1 MLNQELDNVKQV
13 GNELRSN
20 CGCFKNKRWKQDL
33 TDGQSSNSTVH
44 MDIHKL
50 PDRKMF
56 QSFGTAGRSRVAGL
70 MYIQKSE

>member
-20 CGCFKNKRWKQDL
+20 CGCFKNKDWKRDL
-33 TDGQSSNSTVH
+33 TNGQSSKSTTH

-50 PDRKMF
+50 PDRNMF
-56 QSFGTAGRSRVAGL
+56 QSFGTDGRSRVAGL